1 LLRGAA
7 PVSDDFDVV
16 VIGGGPAGS
25 ASARVLA
32 RAGLRVA
39 AVEKATFPRRK
50 VCGEFISA
58 TSWPLLDDLGVAQ
71 RLRALAGPPVRRVG
85 LFAADAMVDAPMPA
99 LAAADAWGHAV
110 SREHLDL
117 ALLGAAQ
124 EAGARLWQ
132 PWSAVALHES
142 AEECRVTIADRD
154 GATRELHARVV
165 VAAHGSWERG
175 ELPTQQRQARH
186 RACDL
191 LGFKAHFAGARL
203 APGLM
208 PLVVFRGGYG
218 GLVRS
223 GDGRTSFSCC
233 VRRDALRRCRAAHP
247 GLAAGEALLL
257 HVIESCRGVREALAG
272 ARREGPWLSAGPIRP
287 GIRTLAQGRVFT
299 VGNAAGEAHPL
310 VAEGI
315 SMAIQ
320 SGWLMAGCL
329 TEGGAGRLDAD
340 ALREAGARYAALWRA
355 NFAARVRA
363 ASLFAALTTSRA
375 TAGASI
381 AAMRGAPAILTWGA
395 RFSGKARAPRAAQAA
410 P

>member
-1 LLRGAA
+1 M
-7 PVSDDFDVV
+7 SDEFDAV

-32 RAGLRVA
+32 DAGLRVA
-39 AVEKATFPRRK
+39 VVEKAAFPRRK

-58 TSWPLLDDLGVAQ
+58 TTWPLLEELGVAQ
-71 RLRALAGPPVRRVG
+71 ALRPVAGPPVRRVG
-85 LFAADAMVDAPMPA
+85 LFAAEAVVDAPMPA
-99 LAAADAWGHAV
+99 LPAAEAWGHAV

-117 ALLGAAQ
+117 ALLEAAAQ
-124 EAGARLWQ
+124 AGATLWQ

-142 AEECRVTIADRD
+142 ADECGVTLADRD
-154 GATRELHARVV
+154 GATRELRARLV

-175 ELPTQQRQARH
+175 ELPTQRRETRH
-186 RACDL
+186 RASDL
-191 LGFKAHFAGARL
+191 LGFKAHFTGARL

-272 ARREGPWLSAGPIRP
+272 ARREAPWLSAGPIRP

-320 SGWLMAGCL
+320 SGWLMARCVADAGAL
-329 TEGGAGRLDAD
+329 DAEALRGAG
-340 ALREAGARYAALWRA
+340 ERYAAGWRA

-363 ASLFAALTTSRA
+363 ASLFATLTTSRA
-375 TAGASI
+375 TAAASI

-395 RFSGKARAPRAAQAA
+395 RFSGKARAPRAVRAT